1 MALVRSIT
9 TKIGGAITL
18 GILLTTVSLSV
29 LYIARERREARAFK
43 EERLDDFLS
52 DAALAAYTVAPYL
65 AKGDRAS
72 IDSLV
77 SQSAKRIYCVYLA
90 VLDKKGRLVA
100 VSSLNTGFG
109 LAPGHR
115 FTPLRTKK
123 TGQAKVAIYLKND
136 RRFMDISY
144 PVKSGRDV
152 IGSLK
157 MGFSMAW
164 LDEER
169 RVSGKTMVKFLWTA
183 AAICLF
189 GIFLG
194 AAVSRRITGPL
205 MLLKEAAGNVGRGD
219 HLSDIKVTS
228 GDEVESLARA
238 FGRMLDDL
246 KSSRENLVN
255 KDVLLKEMHHRMK
268 NNLQALSSLID
279 LQMRT
284 LNGGQMRT
292 LNGGQMMGIRDEEVL
307 AIFRE
312 TQNRILAMSLVHEK
326 LYRSKDLSSVDLDEY
341 VPDLA
346 NALMSGYEASGR
358 VAVNMDIEKL
368 SLPVS
373 AATSFGLIINELMS
387 NSLKHAFPNA
397 KAGKIKIEISRAL
410 GALEL
415 RFSDDGVGLP
425 EGLDPR
431 KTKTL
436 GLRLIASLAENQLGG
451 SLTVKSGNGTQF
463 FIRFENPERQQDIC
477 NRR

>member
-284 LNGGQMRT
+284 LNGGQM
-292 LNGGQMMGIRDEEVL
+292 MGIRDEEVL

>member
-100 VSSLNTGFG
+100 VSSLNTAFG
-109 LAPGHR
+109 LAPEYR
-115 FTPLRTKK
+115 FTPLCTKK
-123 TGQAKVAIYLKND
+123 TDQAQVAIYLKND

-219 HLSDIKVTS
+219 HISDIKVTS

-341 VPDLA
+341 VHDLA

-358 VAVNMDIEKL
+358 VSVNMDIEKL

-463 FIRFENPERQQDIC
+463 FIRFENPKRQQDI
-477 NRR
+477 